1 MGDVACVLSGMSI
14 HPLSYSSLTFPAPV
28 CHDCAVPMLTVT
40 TIFHHGTPNV
50 VRIIS
55 YQCEKCGLTLGT
67 PRPRDRRKHV
77 VLQFSDF
84 MHPA

>member
-1 MGDVACVLSGMSI
+1 MSI

-40 TIFHHGTPNV
+40 TMFHHGTPYV
-50 VRIIS
+50 ARIVS
-55 YQCEKCGLTLGT
+55 YHLTLGK
-67 PRPRDRRKHV
+67 PRPRDSRKHA

-84 MHPA
+84 THPA

>member
-1 MGDVACVLSGMSI
+1 MSI

-40 TIFHHGTPNV
+40 TIFHHGTPYV
-50 VRIIS
+50 ARIVS
-55 YQCEKCGLTLGT
+55 YQCEKCGLTLGK
-67 PRPRDRRKHV
+67 PRPRDSRKHA

-84 MHPA
+84 THPA